1 MLDISITQFST
12 FFKKF
17 STGKTEVGGGLWKS
31 ASLLAGW
38 VVGYLGKWAGRG
50 VEKSGEMWYI
60 GGRK

>member
-31 ASLLAGW
+31 ASLL
-38 VVGYLGKWAGRG
+38 VGRGGVGEGKCGGGG